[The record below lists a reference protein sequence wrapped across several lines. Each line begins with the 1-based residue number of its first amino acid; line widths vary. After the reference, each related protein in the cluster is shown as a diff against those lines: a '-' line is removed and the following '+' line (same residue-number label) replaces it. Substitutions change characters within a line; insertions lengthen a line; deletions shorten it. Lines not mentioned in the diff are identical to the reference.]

1 MTWVSRRVPAR
12 IIPLVAAVALGSILS
27 ACSSGSANGAVGTS
41 GQINTFV
48 TVDTS
53 SLPLIVVQNRTPQPL
68 VDVNITIKSGILS
81 FTDRI
86 SRLEVNERRQ
96 IRQGDFTSRDGTSF
110 NLRVARPREIAATG
124 KNLEGKTFDATL
136 PWQ

>member
-1 MTWVSRRVPAR
+1 MTWASRRVFV
-12 IIPLVAAVALGSILS
+12 PLVGAVALGSILT
-27 ACSSGSANGAVGTS
+27 ACSSGSAKGAVGTS
-41 GQINTFV
+41 GQIDTFV

-53 SLPLIVVQNRTPQPL
+53 SLPIIVVQNRMPQAL
-68 VDVNITIKSGILS
+68 VDVNLTIKSGMLN

-86 SRLEVNERRQ
+86 SRLEANERRQ

-110 NLRVARPREIAATG
+110 NLRVARPKEIAATART
-124 KNLEGKTFDATL
+124 LDGKTFDATL

>member
-1 MTWVSRRVPAR
+1 MTWVSRRVL
-12 IIPLVAAVALGSILS
+12 IPVGAVAFGFILS
-27 ACSSGSANGAVGTS
+27 ACSSGTAGAVGTA
-41 GQINTFV
+41 GQLDSFV

-53 SLPLIVVQNRTPQPL
+53 SAPVIVVQNRLAQPL
-68 VDVNITIKSGILS
+68 VDVNLTIKSGILS

-86 SRLEVNERRQ
+86 SRLEANERRQ

-110 NLRVARPREIAATG
+110 NLRVARPKEIAATA
-124 KNLEGKTFDATL
+124 KDLNGKTLEATL

>member
-1 MTWVSRRVPAR
+1 MTWVSRRVLV
-12 IIPLVAAVALGSILS
+12 PLVGAVALGSILT
-27 ACSSGSANGAVGTS
+27 ACSGSSANGAVGTS
-41 GQINTFV
+41 GQIDTFV

-53 SLPLIVVQNRTPQPL
+53 SLPLIVVQNRTPQAL
-68 VDVNITIKSGILS
+68 VDVNLTIKSGILS

-86 SRLEVNERRQ
+86 SRLEANERRP

-110 NLRVARPREIAATG
+110 NLRVARPKEIVATARTVDG
-124 KNLEGKTFDATL
+124 KMFEATL

>member
-1 MTWVSRRVPAR
+1 MTWVSRRVL
-12 IIPLVAAVALGSILS
+12 ISVGAVAFGLILS
-27 ACSSGSANGAVGTS
+27 ACSSGTATGAVGTA
-41 GQINTFV
+41 GQLDSFV

-53 SLPLIVVQNRTPQPL
+53 SAPVIVVQNRLAQPL
-68 VDVNITIKSGILS
+68 VDVNLTIKSGILS

-86 SRLEVNERRQ
+86 SRLEANERRQ

-110 NLRVARPREIAATG
+110 NLRVARPKEIAATA
-124 KNLEGKTFDATL
+124 KDLNGKTLEATL

>member
-1 MTWVSRRVPAR
+1 MTWVSRRVLTS
-12 IIPLVAAVALGSILS
+12 LVGMVALGLILS
-27 ACSSGSANGAVGTS
+27 ACSSGTATGAVGTA
-41 GQINTFV
+41 GQLDTFV

-53 SLPLIVVQNRTPQPL
+53 SAPVIVVQNRTAQPL
-68 VDVNITIKSGILS
+68 VDVNLTIKAGILS

-86 SRLEVNERRQ
+86 SRLEANERRQ

-110 NLRVARPREIAATG
+110 NLRIARPKEIAATA
-124 KNLEGKTFDATL
+124 KDMNGKTFEATL